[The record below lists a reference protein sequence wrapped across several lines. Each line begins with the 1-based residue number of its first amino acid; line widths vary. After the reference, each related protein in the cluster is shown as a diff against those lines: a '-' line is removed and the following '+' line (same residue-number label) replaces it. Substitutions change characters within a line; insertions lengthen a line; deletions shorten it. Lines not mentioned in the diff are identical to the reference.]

1 MGRGLKTQDRCSKAG
16 GWEVGMR
23 NKIPRITLQRQGMS
37 FLGMTRVGKEVTPK
51 GLGRDPKNLP
61 DIPHSDCFGLERTIL
76 VLDL

>member
-1 MGRGLKTQDRCSKAG
+1 
-16 GWEVGMR
+16 
-23 NKIPRITLQRQGMS
+23 MS

-61 DIPHSDCFGLERTIL
+61 DIPHSDCFELERTIL